1 VKSGECERSESG
13 IYFEKVCAGEN
24 GELRMEELRIKQLTN
39 TPITNIPINGS
50 RSAVCGTRYYEC

>member
-1 VKSGECERSESG
+1 MENGECERSEPG

-39 TPITNIPINGS
+39 TPITNIPINGLWF
-50 RSAVCGTRYYEC
+50 AVYDSEGV